1 MGSRAVLL
9 ALVLAACGDDVR
21 SGNPDGDS
29 RDAPGDG
36 IGIDSPLDAG
46 FDVPLETWTWVDV
59 PGMVCGNGSPTGIAV
74 NPSTRSNKLVIIV
87 EGGGACWEAA
97 NCYGIIVPVTA
108 SHLDGFNAT
117 TFIGVRN
124 QFIDS
129 NWMLQRTEPTS
140 LFGDASWVFVP
151 YCTGDLHAGTRENIY
166 QALGQ
171 MRTMHHKGAMNMD
184 AALARIAGYPASEVF
199 AIGISAGGF
208 GVQLN
213 WDRISAT
220 FPNVT
225 THAWADGAQMVPIES
240 GRWGTM
246 NSVWAPRYPAGCTNC
261 NVRFDN
267 TAAFWRAA
275 PPATGGRYAL
285 TNSLQD
291 GTLALFFGYDAQG
304 MRTQSLIIGNALT
317 GTTKAAFM
325 IDNNSHTM
333 IQQPNN
339 MTSTGIVLRPWIEA
353 WANGTAAFTTVG
365 P

>member
-9 ALVLAACGDDVR
+9 AILLAACGDNG

-36 IGIDSPLDAG
+36 IDSSLDGG

-59 PGMVCGNGSPTGIAV
+59 PGMVCGNGSPTGIAI
-74 NPSTRSNKLVIIV
+74 NPSTRSNKLVILV

-97 NCYGIIVPVTA
+97 NCYGIIVPITA
-108 SHLDGFNAT
+108 VHLDGFNEQ
-117 TFIGVRN
+117 TFNSVRS
-124 QFIDS
+124 QFFDS
-129 NWMLQRTEPTS
+129 NWMFQRAESTS

-166 QALGQ
+166 SALGQ

-184 AALARIAGYPASEVF
+184 AALARIKDYPASEVF
-199 AIGISAGGF
+199 AIGISAGGY
-208 GVQLN
+208 GLQLN
-213 WDRISAT
+213 WDRFTAA

-225 THAWADGAQMVPIES
+225 THAFADGAQMVPIEFQ
-240 GRWGTM
+240 RWGAM
-246 NSVWAPRYPAGCTNC
+246 NTAWAPRYPAGCPNC
-261 NVRFDN
+261 SAAFNNVG
-267 TAAFWRAA
+267 AFWRTA
-275 PPATGGRYAL
+275 PPAHGGRYAL

-291 GTLALFFGYDAQG
+291 GTLALFWGYDAQG
-304 MRTQSLIIGNALT
+304 MKNASLPIGNAMT
-317 GTTKAAFM
+317 GNSASFM

-333 IQQPNN
+333 LGQPNT
-339 MTSTGIVLRPWIEA
+339 MTSTNVVLRPWVEA

>member
-1 MGSRAVLL
+1 MGRRLCVL
-9 ALVLAACGDDVR
+9 ALLIGGCGDDKNAATDA
-21 SGNPDGDS
+21 GIDGS
-29 RDAPGDG
+29 RDGSTDG
-36 IGIDSPLDAG
+36 GIDAG

-59 PGMVCGNGSPTGIAV
+59 PGMVCGNGTPTGIAI
-74 NPSTRSNKLVIIV
+74 NPTTRSQKLVILV

-97 NCYGIIVPVTA
+97 ACYGIIVPVTA
-108 SHLDGFNAT
+108 AHLDGFNAN
-117 TFIGVRN
+117 TFANVRA
-124 QFIDS
+124 QFFDS
-129 NWMLQRTEPTS
+129 NFMFQRDQATS
-140 LFGDASWVFVP
+140 LFGDATWVFVP
-151 YCTGDLHAGTRENIY
+151 YCTGDLHAGTRLNVY
-166 QALGQ
+166 DALGQ
-171 MRTMHHKGAMNMD
+171 QRTMHHKGAMNMD
-184 AALARIAGYPASEVF
+184 AALARIGGYAASEVF

-213 WDRISAT
+213 WDRIAAT

-225 THAWADGAQMVPIES
+225 THAFADGAQMVPIES

-261 NVRFDN
+261 SAAFNNVG
-267 TAAFWRAA
+267 AFWRTA
-275 PPATGGRYAL
+275 PPAHGGRYAL

-304 MRTQSLIIGNALT
+304 MKNASLPIGNAMT
-317 GTTKAAFM
+317 GPNNAAFM

-333 IQQPNN
+333 LGQPNTT
-339 MTSTGIVLRPWIEA
+339 TSTNVVLRPWVEA